1 MPGKNTEGQL
11 CERTD
16 KHSGSGKETDG
27 PDVWTE
33 RDSDRQPDRQTET
46 DRLSAPASA
55 SPVMS
60 PWSCG
65 THVENPGM
73 MQPSKNRSISGPA
86 CSHGANYDVE

>member
-1 MPGKNTEGQL
+1 MRGKHTVGQL
-11 CERTD
+11 CEQTD
-16 KHSGSGKETDG
+16 KHSGQKW

-33 RDSDRQPDRQTET
+33 RGSDRQPDRQTKT

-73 MQPSKNRSISGPA
+73 MQPSKSRSISGPA

>member
-1 MPGKNTEGQL
+1 MQDKNTGGQQ
-11 CERTD
+11 CEQTD
-16 KHSGSGKETDG
+16 SITDRENDKQTDEKE
-27 PDVWTE
+27 
-33 RDSDRQPDRQTET
+33 SDRQAARQTET

-73 MQPSKNRSISGPA
+73 MQPSKSRGISGPA
-86 CSHGANYDVE
+86 